1 MRVQVARMGVETI
14 QGYQHVVA
22 SDNYINFMDIS
33 DNECTEILANDI
45 LDCFSVEKI
54 AECLQLLAS
63 KLRLGGSLVVGGKD
77 VRLFSKAVINGQIN
91 STITMPNSGGIIDF
105 DIAFMDPLGTRSIG
119 TFDAPTYMIDA
130 NPPVI
135 LDSSIEQLSRYHLD
149 DVGIGVNVDEDVSW
163 SGQLNLTCQIL
174 SSEVQWEEVTISSL
188 PSNVF
193 QGKTLFSFNFDFS
206 SLGDPSLLSPE
217 ANMDCWA
224 SGKDDSGGCRNI

>member
-77 VRLFSKAVINGQIN
+77 VRLFSKAVINGQIKEQEASQLINAVN
-91 STITMPNSGGIIDF
+91 SMTSV
-105 DIAFMDPLGTRSIG
+105 GTVVQ
-119 TFDAPTYMIDA
+119 F
-130 NPPVI
+130 
-135 LDSSIEQLSRYHLD
+135 
-149 DVGIGVNVDEDVSW
+149 VN
-163 SGQLNLTCQIL
+163 
-174 SSEVQWEEVTISSL
+174 
-188 PSNVF
+188 
-193 QGKTLFSFNFDFS
+193 
-206 SLGDPSLLSPE
+206 SLGLNVVSTQIAGMHFE
-217 ANMDCWA
+217 IKATRER
-224 SGKDDSGGCRNI
+224 K